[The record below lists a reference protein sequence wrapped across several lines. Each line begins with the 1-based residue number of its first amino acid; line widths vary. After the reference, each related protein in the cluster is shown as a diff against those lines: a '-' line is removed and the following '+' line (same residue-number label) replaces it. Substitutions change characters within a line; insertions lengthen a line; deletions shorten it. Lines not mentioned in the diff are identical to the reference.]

1 MMRSNGIDPPVSPKS
16 PMTSLDPPVELLDR
30 RTVKSDVSQKEHLTR
45 LKSRA
50 YDPARLKKTG
60 GNVVSERKGGRA
72 TSTPATPATSNGSN
86 VAYSLGTYSVPTF
99 KGDDDSTGSS
109 PSRNSRTRRRADGY
123 KSRSSEGTSGLTSSD
138 RSGGLS
144 NSDRSGQRHVVGRG
158 FGKIDDLHYGDDDWE
173 PTPRTSRSRSRK
185 KEAYPDETKR
195 HLDSSDRSRGTRDGN
210 PENGNGPRQRLSRSS
225 SKRRGTSNRYS
236 RSRSSG
242 APSGYVQQHEVGEF
256 PQDDG
261 GGRRKSTGPLKSP
274 GLSHPG
280 AATDMKDPRPMTMSQ
295 LTDRNVPTKDV
306 IPSRSNRKDETATM
320 DSSGQPPPQALSNI
334 PLLPTIK
341 TYKVSKKR
349 TDEPAGLFLTKAKNG
364 AVLVHS
370 LSPESLFQATPLHP
384 GQEIL
389 SVNEKRVND
398 PKMAAALITQAKR
411 ALSLRVSTVERS
423 RGFQYC
429 QVKRKN
435 KDKSTPVD
443 DPKNSGSKST
453 KRSSNAPSHHGV
465 RFVTTSVDGVWRGT
479 ITEGL
484 VRVSHIDPHGLF
496 ANSHPMNRL
505 RVGGII
511 LTVNGT
517 PVTNGRTALEKVMG
531 SRALIEVLH
540 VDERVWR
547 EDWVKDGLE
556 QVMSGLERDPKEI
569 TCDLFKK
576 NKEERSGTSSKGGSR
591 DIKEREDVLVSQEVK
606 KQQRI
611 FDDAWSFEWASDRSS
626 VNLRQKSGSC
636 GFKLQF
642 SIDVGTC
649 SPDIIDESIM
659 MPPADEFDVNL
670 LVKVV
675 NDSQRTM
682 MTVLQ
687 NMLRRS
693 KFELKFGKQ
702 SLASMGNVVRSSSR
716 RRSSRRLGDSVKSDA
731 RSDDGLNDL
740 IDILE
745 DNDINDVSELSHDEL
760 VGKIPE
766 SLLRMD
772 SRDRQRSSLRPSQL
786 AGNVAERTNDLG
798 GGGGRMSASAGRQSG
813 LTAPVASLRGALGRR
828 GSVNN
833 MGLSEVSS
841 ADIEQWKYET
851 EDQPASDDKLRNFA
865 ARQHRLEERMKNNE
879 YTLTSSNSFT
889 GSMFS
894 TDMLEDMLE
903 YLEDVSA
910 SGDGGDLQPPADS
923 VGNSG
928 EGDGENDQ
936 PVCPNSPRDD
946 TNRAIFTPKTPEQ
959 YDDPEHDL
967 PSPQKSEEVP
977 VDIQAENKD
986 ELAYITGVWRDVA
999 TKYEISDKV
1008 VGSGGFGEVRDCYDK
1023 KTRQIYVVKT
1033 ILKPPQEDTTKV
1045 NLIRNEILL
1054 LHEAHHPNIVELR
1067 DLFEDD
1073 RYVHIVMERC
1083 TGGDLFDRV
1092 VQENPRRFR
1101 NQTEAMKHEARTSNS
1116 MRSILHVLKYL
1127 HSKGIVHRDMYVMC
1141 VIRNFVAVFL
1151 SNVSSTFIRR
1161 KPEHFLLTSNDRE
1174 TQKIK
1179 LIDFGLARKHKPGS
1193 APMTTFTGSPSFV
1206 APEVINRRYNHMCD
1220 MFSVGVTAYFLL
1232 TGMLPFDGPTD
1243 EETFDFISIGRFKF
1257 PSSSIFLSDDA
1268 KDFVKQ
1274 LLQVDPKKRMSA
1286 SVALNHPW
1294 MVKSA
1299 SC

>member
-1 MMRSNGIDPPVSPKS
+1 VKLESPVLQLHRKMMRSNGVDPPVSPK
-16 PMTSLDPPVELLDR
+16 TSLDPPVEQLDR
-30 RTVKSDVSQKEHLTR
+30 RTIKSDVSQKEQLAR

-50 YDPARLKKTG
+50 YNPARSKKAG
-60 GNVVSERKGGRA
+60 GNAVSERTGGRA
-72 TSTPATPATSNGSN
+72 AAPATSNGSN

-99 KGDDDSTGSS
+99 KGDDDSTSSS
-109 PSRNSRTRRRADGY
+109 PSRNSRTRQRADGY
-123 KSRSSEGTSGLTSSD
+123 KSRSSDGGSRLNSSD

-144 NSDRSGQRHVVGRG
+144 NSDRSGHRRVVGRG
-158 FGKIDDLHYGDDDWE
+158 FGNIDDLHYGDDDWE
-173 PTPRTSRSRSRK
+173 HSPNNSAPRSSRSRSRK
-185 KEAYPDETKR
+185 KEAHSDETKR

-210 PENGNGPRQRLSRSS
+210 PENSDGQRHTLSRSS
-225 SKRRGTSNRYS
+225 SKRRGTSDRYS

-242 APSGYVQQHEVGEF
+242 APSGYVQKHEVGEM

-261 GGRRKSTGPLKSP
+261 GGRRKSVGPLNSP
-274 GLSHPG
+274 GSLHPG
-280 AATDMKDPRPMTMSQ
+280 VAADNRDPRRMTISQ
-295 LTDRNVPTKDV
+295 LKDRNVSTKDL
-306 IPSRSNRKDETATM
+306 IQSRSNRKDEKAAI
-320 DSSGQPPPQALSNI
+320 DSRQPPPQALSNI

-341 TYKVSKKR
+341 SYKVSKKR

-370 LSPESLFQATPLHP
+370 LSPESLFRATPLHP
-384 GQEIL
+384 GQEVL

-398 PKMAAALITQAKR
+398 PKMAATLITQAKR

-435 KDKSTPVD
+435 KDKSTPVV
-443 DPKNSGSKST
+443 DPQNPGSKST

-465 RFVTTSVDGVWRGT
+465 RFVTTSVDGVRRGT

-547 EDWVKDGLE
+547 DDWVKDGLE
-556 QVMSGLERDPKEI
+556 QVISGLERDPKEI
-569 TCDLFKK
+569 TCDLFKR
-576 NKEERSGTSSKGGSR
+576 NKEERNGTSSKSGSK
-591 DIKEREDVLVSQEVK
+591 DIKEREDVSVVQEEK
-606 KQQRI
+606 KQKRI
-611 FDDAWSFEWASDRSS
+611 FDDAWSFEWATDRSS

-649 SPDIIDESIM
+649 SPDIIDESVM

-798 GGGGRMSASAGRQSG
+798 GGGGRTSAVSAGRRSG
-813 LTAPVASLRGALGRR
+813 LTAPVASSRGALGRR

-833 MGLSEVSS
+833 MGLSQVSS

-851 EDQPASDDKLRNFA
+851 EDQPVSDDKLRNFA
-865 ARQHRLEERMKNNE
+865 ARQHRLEERMENNK
-879 YTLTSSNSFT
+879 YPLTSSNSFT

-910 SGDGGDLQPPADS
+910 SGDGGDLHPPADL

-928 EGDGENDQ
+928 EADGENDQ

-946 TNRAIFTPKTPEQ
+946 TNRAVFTPNTPEQ
-959 YDDPEHDL
+959 YDDPEHDS
-967 PSPQKSEEVP
+967 PSPHKSEEVP
-977 VDIQAENKD
+977 INTQAENKD

-1008 VGSGGFGEVRDCYDK
+1008 VGSGGFGEVRDCHDK

-1101 NQTEAMKHEARTSNS
+1101 NQTEAMRHEARTTNS

-1127 HSKGIVHRDMYVMC
+1127 HSKGIVHRD
-1141 VIRNFVAVFL
+1141 I
-1151 SNVSSTFIRR
+1151 

-1286 SVALNHPW
+1286 SAALNHPW

>member
-1 MMRSNGIDPPVSPKS
+1 MARSNGVDPPVSPNK
-16 PMTSLDPPVELLDR
+16 PPVASLDPPAEQLQR
-30 RTVKSDVSQKEHLTR
+30 RSIKSDVSQKEQLAR

-50 YDPARLKKTG
+50 YNPARSKKAG
-60 GNVVSERKGGRA
+60 GNVVGERTGGRA
-72 TSTPATPATSNGSN
+72 TTPATSTSNGSN
-86 VAYSLGTYSVPTF
+86 VTYSLGTYSIPTF
-99 KGDDDSTGSS
+99 KGEDDSTSSS

-123 KSRSSEGTSGLTSSD
+123 KSRSSEGGSRLNSSD
-138 RSGGLS
+138 RSGDGH
-144 NSDRSGQRHVVGRG
+144 RRVVGRG
-158 FGKIDDLHYGDDDWE
+158 FGNIDDLHYGDDDWE
-173 PTPRTSRSRSRK
+173 HMPNNSAPRSSRSRSRGGK
-185 KEAYPDETKR
+185 KEVHSDETKR
-195 HLDSSDRSRGTRDGN
+195 HMDSSDRSRGTRDGN
-210 PENGNGPRQRLSRSS
+210 PEDGDVQRLSRSS
-225 SKRRGTSNRYS
+225 SKRRGQSDRYS

-242 APSGYVQQHEVGEF
+242 APSGYVQQHEAGEM

-261 GGRRKSTGPLKSP
+261 GGRRKTAGPLNSP
-274 GLSHPG
+274 GLLHPG
-280 AATDMKDPRPMTMSQ
+280 AAADNEDSRRITISQ
-295 LTDRNVPTKDV
+295 LTDRNVSMKDL
-306 IPSRSNRKDETATM
+306 IQSRSNKKDEKAAI
-320 DSSGQPPPQALSNI
+320 DSGQPPPQALSNI

-370 LSPESLFQATPLHP
+370 LSPESLFRATPLHP
-384 GQEIL
+384 GQEVL

-398 PKMAAALITQAKR
+398 PKMAATLITQAKR

-443 DPKNSGSKST
+443 DPKNAGSKAA

-465 RFVTTSVDGVWRGT
+465 RFVTTSVDGVRRGT

-547 EDWVKDGLE
+547 DDWVKDGLE
-556 QVMSGLERDPKEI
+556 QVISGLERDPKEI

-576 NKEERSGTSSKGGSR
+576 NKEERSGTLSKGSSK
-591 DIKEREDVLVSQEVK
+591 DIKEREDVAVAQEEK
-606 KQQRI
+606 KQERI
-611 FDDAWSFEWASDRSS
+611 FDDVWSFEWATDRSS

-636 GFKLQF
+636 GFKLRF

-649 SPDIIDESIM
+649 SPDIIDESVM

-702 SLASMGNVVRSSSR
+702 SLASMGNVGSSSR
-716 RRSSRRLGDSVKSDA
+716 RRNGRRLNDSVKSDA
-731 RSDDGLNDL
+731 RSYDGLNDL

-745 DNDINDVSELSHDEL
+745 DNDINDVSGLSHDEL
-760 VGKIPE
+760 VGQIPE

-772 SRDRQRSSLRPSQL
+772 SRDRQRSTLRASQL
-786 AGNVAERTNDLG
+786 AGNVADRTNDLG
-798 GGGGRMSASAGRQSG
+798 GGGRMSAVSAGRRSG
-813 LTAPVASLRGALGRR
+813 LTAPVAPSRGALGRR

-865 ARQHRLEERMKNNE
+865 ARQHRLEERIENNE
-879 YTLTSSNSFT
+879 YTFTSSNSFT

-910 SGDGGDLQPPADS
+910 SGDGGDLLPPANLVGDS
-923 VGNSG
+923 A
-928 EGDGENDQ
+928 ELDGENHP
-936 PVCPNSPRDD
+936 PVCPSSPRDD
-946 TNRAIFTPKTPEQ
+946 NNRAIFTHSTEQ

-967 PSPQKSEEVP
+967 PPSPKIEEVP
-977 VDIQAENKD
+977 VNMQAENKD

-1101 NQTEAMKHEARTSNS
+1101 NQTEAMRHEARTTNS

-1127 HSKGIVHRDMYVMC
+1127 HSKGIVHRDMYVVC
-1141 VIRNFVAVFL
+1141 REKLSALFFL
-1151 SNVSSTFIRR
+1151 FSLTSSFSSILR

-1243 EETFDFISIGRFKF
+1243 EETFDYISIGRFKF

-1274 LLQVDPKKRMSA
+1274 LLRVDPKKRMSA
-1286 SVALNHPW
+1286 SAALNHPW